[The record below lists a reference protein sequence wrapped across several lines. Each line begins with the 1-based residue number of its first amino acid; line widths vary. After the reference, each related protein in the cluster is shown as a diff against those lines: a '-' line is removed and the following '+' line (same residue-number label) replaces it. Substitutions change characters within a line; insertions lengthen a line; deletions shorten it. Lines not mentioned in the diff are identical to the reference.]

1 MMLQSYHPDI
11 VPAQHLTIRK
21 FEQMPFAS
29 PFWYLADF
37 VVQAGRQGQAGGN
50 MLKYIAKTIFY

>member
-1 MMLQSYHPDI
+1 
-11 VPAQHLTIRK
+11 
-21 FEQMPFAS
+21 MPFAS

-37 VVQAGRQGQAGGN
+37 VVQAGGQGQAGGN